1 MFETLKI
8 YTHKE
13 ISLEDIIEKLAHL
26 EYHRQEAVSE
36 EGDFSVKGDTLEVF
50 PVNFSFPV
58 RIEWEFNTVTKI
70 YSFDSKINRK
80 LLDYNF
86 LIIIPFIRKRHKYK
100 YSEDIP
106 LDAVLKIKKGDYV
119 VHTQYGI
126 GRFLGIKMIKTAKM
140 KGYFFEI
147 EYSNK
152 DKLYVP
158 REDAH
163 LIQKYISFSLRS
175 PKLSRLGS
183 REWANIKQRAERGI
197 KNFALRL
204 LKIEAQR
211 KFIGGFR
218 YSRDGQWQKMFEDS
232 FPYEDT
238 EDQKKAA
245 QDVKSDME
253 SAQCMD
259 RLICGDVGYGK
270 TEVAMRAAFKAVMD
284 AKQVAFLVPTTVLA
298 YQHYKSLKERIADF
312 PINVEMLSRFRTKS
326 EQKSIIEGIKLGK
339 VDIIVG
345 THRLLSADVSFKDL
359 GLLIIDEEQRFGVA
373 HKERIKQ
380 LKTGIDVLALTATP
394 IPRTLYMS
402 MVGIKDISVIKTAPK
417 ERMAIRTKLIEFNEE
432 LIKEAISY
440 EVKRGGQVFFVH
452 NRIETIEK
460 VRKKIEGF
468 LSPDIRIEVV
478 HGRLSSKE
486 IENIMLKFIEAKI
499 DCLIST
505 AIVESGI
512 DIPRANTIIINDA
525 HNFGLSDL
533 HQLRGRVGRFN
544 VQAYA
549 YLVVPRL
556 KALSQDVIKRLRLV
570 EEFSHLGSGFDIAM
584 SDLELRGAGNLLGSQ
599 QHGFVWMIGFDLYC
613 RLLKKEIEYLK
624 EVSGFRNDADN
635 MQAAESCPGGC
646 RQNRK
651 VTGRR

>member
-8 YTHKE
+8 YNHKD
-13 ISLEDIIEKLAHL
+13 ISIEDVAQMLVRL
-26 EYHRQEAVSE
+26 GYRRQTAVSE
-36 EGDFSVKGDTLEVF
+36 EGDFAIKGDTLELF
-50 PVNFSFPV
+50 PVNFSFPL
-58 RIEWEFNTVTKI
+58 RIEWEFNTITKI
-70 YSFDSKINRK
+70 YSFDKNNNKKII
-80 LLDYNF
+80 DYNL
-86 LIIIPFIRKRHKYK
+86 LIVIPFIKKRHRYK

-106 LDAVLKIKKGDYV
+106 LDVVLQIKKGDYV

-126 GRFLGIKMIKTAKM
+126 GRFLGIKMVKTEKQ

-147 EYSNK
+147 EYQNK

-163 LIQKYISFSLRS
+163 LIQKYISFSLRP

-183 REWANIKQRAERGI
+183 REWANIKQKAERGI
-197 KNFALRL
+197 KNFAIEL

-211 KFIGGFR
+211 KFAGGFK
-218 YSRDGQWQKMFEDS
+218 YSSDGQWQKIFEDS
-232 FPYEDT
+232 FVYEDT
-238 EDQKKAA
+238 EDQVKAV
-245 QDVKSDME
+245 QEVKSDME
-253 SAQCMD
+253 STQCMD

-284 AKQVAFLVPTTVLA
+284 AKQVAFLVPTTILA
-298 YQHYKSLKERIADF
+298 YQHYKALKERIADF

-326 EQKSIIEGIKLGK
+326 EQKRIAEGLKTGK

-345 THRLLSADVSFKDL
+345 THRLLSPDVSFKDL

-380 LKTGIDVLALTATP
+380 LKTGIDVLTLTATP

-402 MVGIKDISVIKTAPK
+402 MVGIKDISIIKTAPK
-417 ERMAIRTKLIEFNEE
+417 ERMAIRTKLIEFNKE
-432 LIKEAISY
+432 LIKEAILY
-440 EVKRGGQVFFVH
+440 EIKRGGQVFFIH
-452 NRIETIEK
+452 NRIETIDK
-460 VRKKIEGF
+460 VKRKIEDF
-468 LSPDIRIEVV
+468 LPRDIKIGVV
-478 HGRLSSKE
+478 HGRLSSRE
-486 IENIMLKFIEAKI
+486 IENIMLKFIEARI

-512 DIPRANTIIINDA
+512 DIPRANTIIINNA

-544 VQAYA
+544 TQAYA

-556 KALSQDVIKRLRLV
+556 RALSHDVIKRLRLV

-624 EVSGFRNDADN
+624 DFLKPPTA
-635 MQAAESCPGGC
+635 
-646 RQNRK
+646 
-651 VTGRR
+651 